1 MTEKHQFEK
10 FLTLELIAERY
21 DMCTVD
27 NLKHVLLNFRKHV
40 ILLCCFAMSPAV
52 LLIHDDKDDVAMRAR
67 CNLSP
72 VVAPPL
78 AADAL
83 QPEDLHAGCRLPSG
97 ADRDTERRL
106 PLRAPAGCYFARG
119 GAMAKAGRLMRSAP
133 KLQT

>member
-1 MTEKHQFEK
+1 
-10 FLTLELIAERY
+10 
-21 DMCTVD
+21 MCTVD

-83 QPEDLHAGCRLPSG
+83 QPEDLHAG
-97 ADRDTERRL
+97 
-106 PLRAPAGCYFARG
+106 
-119 GAMAKAGRLMRSAP
+119 GRLAA
-133 KLQT
+133 